1 MRVQSF
7 LIAGFLGLI
16 LLKYTPLQG
25 AVLNSKI
32 HPSAHI
38 HSSVIMEGDI
48 EVGANTVIGAH
59 SYLKGPLVIGS
70 DNQIGPHVMIGVDP
84 EHKTKKGL
92 GCVRIGNGN
101 TIREFSVIQRG
112 TGDLETQVDND
123 CYIMAYSYIA
133 HDSLIESDV
142 ILCARVSLSGHCHV
156 LKGAVLGLACSAH
169 QFTMIGAHAFVGMGS
184 IVVKDVP
191 PFCIVIG
198 NPAHFARFNLH
209 PLEKMMIN
217 PNELKVEDGSLEST
231 HAYVKNCLESFKT
244 HVRRKVTPIH
254 S

>member
-1 MRVQSF
+1 MRIQSF

-48 EVGANTVIGAH
+48 EVGANTVVGAH

-112 TGDLETQVDND
+112 TGDLETQIDND
-123 CYIMAYSYIA
+123 CYIMAYTYIA

-142 ILCARVSLSGHCHV
+142 ILCARVSLSGRALPCFKRSRFRTCLFCAPIYNDRSSCICWNGKHCSQR
-156 LKGAVLGLACSAH
+156 CSSLLYSH
-169 QFTMIGAHAFVGMGS
+169 RQS
-184 IVVKDVP
+184 SS
-191 PFCIVIG
+191 FCPV
-198 NPAHFARFNLH
+198 
-209 PLEKMMIN
+209 
-217 PNELKVEDGSLEST
+217 
-231 HAYVKNCLESFKT
+231 
-244 HVRRKVTPIH
+244 
-254 S
+254 